1 MSQNLSGLSEYNKT
15 RLDMFFHEKKLYLQ
29 AFINDSHSVIEWHYE
44 QTNGLWQI
52 SWLSE
57 CL

>member
-1 MSQNLSGLSEYNKT
+1 MSQNFSGLSEYNKT
-15 RLDMFFHEKKLYLQ
+15 RLDMFFL
-29 AFINDSHSVIEWHYE
+29 NDSHSVIEGHYE